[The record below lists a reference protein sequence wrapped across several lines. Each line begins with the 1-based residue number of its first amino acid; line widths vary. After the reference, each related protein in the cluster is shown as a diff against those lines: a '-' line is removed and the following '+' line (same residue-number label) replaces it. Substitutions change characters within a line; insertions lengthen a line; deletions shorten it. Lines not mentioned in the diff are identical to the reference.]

1 MKKIK
6 KFLKDIYSD
15 FYEEIHVL
23 TVIFFISIFA
33 VLAITVGTLVSTL
46 LFSNDSWENILL
58 SLFFIITILTHVL
71 SIILRIIMG
80 MSTIEDIKKS
90 NRITRYSII
99 SIAINLI
106 NLFFIIRFGGVN
118 LITETLQILSC
129 IGLYKNIKNIFYLLK
144 NKIKNSKER

>member
-6 KFLKDIYSD
+6 KFLKDIHSD
-15 FYEEIHVL
+15 FYEEIQVL
-23 TVIFFISIFA
+23 TAIFFILIFA
-33 VLAITVGTLVSTL
+33 FLSTVVSNLFSTL
-46 LFSNDSWENILL
+46 LFSNGSWENILL

-71 SIILRIIMG
+71 SIILRLIMAIG
-80 MSTIEDIKKS
+80 TIEEIEKS
-90 NRITRYSII
+90 DRIIRYSIL

-106 NLFFIIRFGGVN
+106 NLFFIIRFGWLS

-144 NKIKNSKER
+144 K